1 MKSYILIILNPKIE
15 YSDLGKIIGSIGAVS
30 DTDISKTLNI
40 YGINF
45 FNFKTTV
52 AREDLFVY
60 FTGVLFEIAE
70 SFVLLDKDEINCLQ
84 LPEQHKELFL
94 NLEYLPSDI
103 SSKSLFNNDD
113 DPEDDF
119 TLIDD
124 VLLFDMGD
132 EFDDDIDTFF
142 EDKIR
147 NMKPKLNIDVILDK
161 IGQDGINSLT
171 ESEKKYLKNYK

>member
-1 MKSYILIILNPKIE
+1 MKSYILIVLNPKIE
-15 YSDLGKIIGSIGAVS
+15 YSDLGKIIGSIGAVT
-30 DTDISKTLNI
+30 DTSISKTLNI
-40 YGINF
+40 NGINL
-45 FNFKTTV
+45 FNFNTTV
-52 AREDLFVY
+52 GREDLFVY

-70 SFVLLDKDEINCLQ
+70 SFVLLDKEESNCLQ
-84 LPEQHKELFL
+84 LPDQHKELFL
-94 NLEYLPSDI
+94 NLEYLPSDMP
-103 SSKSLFNNDD
+103 SKNLFMDED
-113 DPEDDF
+113 AEDDF

-161 IGQDGINSLT
+161 ISQDGLNSLT
-171 ESEKKYLKNYK
+171 DTEKKYLKNYK